1 MAANHI
7 KFNDQS
13 NLGRNLK
20 RGLDMLLESK
30 ELLTNTLAAMVQMI
44 DNGGAATDDFDL
56 MATEGG
62 YSAGDYATANAA
74 AQASYNELA
83 SVLAKLNTDGS
94 VSNVDAAIKQICA
107 KHGVV

>member
-7 KFNDQS
+7 KFDDTT

-20 RGLDMLLESK
+20 RGLQMLLEAK
-30 ELLTNTLAAMVQMI
+30 QLLTDVLAVEVQMI
-44 DNGGAATDDFDL
+44 DNGGAAVTDFDL
-56 MATEGG
+56 MTAEGG
-62 YSAGDYATANAA
+62 YAAGDYATADHA

-94 VSNVDAAIKQICA
+94 VTNVDAAIKQIAA